1 MWVRNCFALY
11 KSGFPS
17 PHLDMPGLGQGLK
30 GYNIDMKKL
39 PAIAIIFFLL
49 FSSAP
54 AQVRNT
60 KELTVVIPAES
71 IAKFIQPLLPY
82 SIDMGENF
90 SGSFW
95 VKSIENIK
103 ITKDRVSFSA
113 HIYGK
118 DIGYSAKIGK
128 QIARFKVG
136 DVNLRNHWEASLRY
150 DKNKKTLY
158 IKPHIESPEN
168 KKDFSQGDILI
179 DTLFDALSDIEYPI
193 DLNKIKPI
201 TAEIYNTE
209 LTIDTKISDVYSN
222 NNRLF
227 IEIIPTA
234 QKKDPPE

>member
-1 MWVRNCFALY
+1 
-11 KSGFPS
+11 
-17 PHLDMPGLGQGLK
+17 
-30 GYNIDMKKL
+30 MKKL
-39 PAIAIIFFLL
+39 LKITVTFILFVLL
-49 FSSAP
+49 FSPAP

-60 KELTVVIPAES
+60 KELTVVVPAES

-128 QIARFKVG
+128 QTARFKVG

-150 DKNKKTLY
+150 DKSKKKLY
-158 IKPHIESPEN
+158 LKPHIESPKN
-168 KKDFSQGDILI
+168 KKDLSQGDILI
-179 DTLFDALSDIEYPI
+179 DTLFDALSDMEYPI

-209 LTIDTKISDVYSN
+209 LAIDTKISDVYSN
-222 NNRLF
+222 NNKLF

-234 QKKDPPE
+234 QKKDPSE

>member
-1 MWVRNCFALY
+1 MGLRY
-11 KSGFPS
+11 KYR
-17 PHLDMPGLGQGLK
+17 QVE
-30 GYNIDMKKL
+30 MKKL
-39 PAIAIIFFLL
+39 LKITVTFILL
-49 FSSAP
+49 VLLVSPAP

-60 KELTVVIPAES
+60 KELTVVVPAES

-82 SIDMGENF
+82 SIDMGKNF

-128 QIARFKVG
+128 QTARFKVG

-150 DKNKKTLY
+150 DKNKKKLY
-158 IKPHIESPEN
+158 LKPHIESPKN
-168 KKDFSQGDILI
+168 KKDLSQGDILI
-179 DTLFDALSDIEYPI
+179 DTLFDALSDMEYPI

-201 TAEIYNTE
+201 TTEIYNTE
-209 LTIDTKISDVYSN
+209 LAIDTQISDVYSN
-222 NNRLF
+222 NNKLF

-234 QKKDPPE
+234 QKKDQTE